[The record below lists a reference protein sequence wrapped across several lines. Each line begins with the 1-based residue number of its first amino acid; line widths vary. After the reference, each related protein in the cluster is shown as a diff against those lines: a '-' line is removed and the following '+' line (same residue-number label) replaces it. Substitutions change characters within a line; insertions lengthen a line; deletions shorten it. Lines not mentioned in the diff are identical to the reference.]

1 MNEFNNLLRPIAE
14 VRGATVSGLLIIAT
28 YYLKEAMLFLPEL
41 GVALCI
47 FFAVSAIYYTL
58 KAFRLYCYHRS
69 LSSSVPY
76 SLASHKIFKSE
87 SVYFMGKG
95 YEWTAEHTKRI
106 KDLYDRK
113 NTVFLYASKFE
124 KPFKAWLLVH
134 KRKWVIAHLFVFFN
148 SYYILNPFPCLL
160 YTSPSPRDQRG
171 SRMPSSA

>member
-14 VRGATVSGLLIIAT
+14 VRGAVVSALLIIAT

-41 GVALCI
+41 GVALCV
-47 FFAVSAIYYTL
+47 FFAASAIYYTL

-95 YEWTAEHTKRI
+95 YEWTAEHTLICLCFLTHITFSILSLRATKRERRP
-106 KDLYDRK
+106 YTQSARG
-113 NTVFLYASKFE
+113 
-124 KPFKAWLLVH
+124 KA
-134 KRKWVIAHLFVFFN
+134 KTAF
-148 SYYILNPFPCLL
+148 
-160 YTSPSPRDQRG
+160 
-171 SRMPSSA
+171 